1 MVPDEVL
8 LLAVVSWQAL
18 THLSAL
24 GSRQWSKTYSQLGSI
39 EQAYWSYSLT
49 STVHAVVICALAVKA
64 IQADPDVSPFT
75 LGGPFYKTS
84 ADSNQL
90 FQIFVGYLLS
100 DTIGSVWYNR
110 AWPGWQANLIHHATA
125 GSIFL
130 LFLVAELGHSLGCAA
145 ILLEVTTPFVN
156 ARWFLDKM
164 SLKSSTLYMANG
176 LAMTLLWL
184 IVRVL
189 GGAGIGVMLAYQW
202 HEIAQISPAK
212 QAAFAAAY
220 VLGYG
225 LQLFW
230 FSKIMK
236 GALKV
241 LTGPAASK
249 KEL

>member
-8 LLAVVSWQAL
+8 LLSVVSWQAL

-24 GSRQWSKTYSQLGSI
+24 ASRQWSKTYSQLGSI

-164 SLKSSTLYMANG
+164 SLKSSTLYVANG

-202 HEIAQISPAK
+202 HEVTRS
-212 QAAFAAAY
+212 
-220 VLGYG
+220 
-225 LQLFW
+225 LQPQRVTF
-230 FSKIMK
+230 
-236 GALKV
+236 
-241 LTGPAASK
+241 
-249 KEL
+249 